1 MAPILNEG
9 PKKVGNPTTSNS
21 RQKHLNTDRNHDDE
35 PFQQEY
41 LRFDDDDDDG
51 NDDHFNKK
59 APTSQRE
66 GHSYQYPQSSS
77 MEITNN
83 DEYDIVD
90 ANADDYNY
98 DDEEIQRDATN
109 DTVACIVYLALGF
122 FMILFFGVTVAMI
135 IIVGKYGFVVCIILS
150 VLLFIVLLLGHVITH
165 FMEQDRVLRPM
176 KKKMRRW
183 HAIATAVVVNELKN
197 FHLDL
202 NDHLLL
208 TYDENY
214 QDDNH
219 DDSNYSGAGT
229 HDRKSRRRWR
239 GGGRGAFGIGGRKR
253 GGPRSKLFGLLVQP
267 LLKKKNGQARFP
279 RRKKKNANDDVVA
292 ENVTPEDHAFV

>member
-1 MAPILNEG
+1 MAPILNEST
-9 PKKVGNPTTSNS
+9 KKIGSGSNTFITSTNS
-21 RQKHLNTDRNHDDE
+21 RQGHLNNVVGNHDDDR
-35 PFQQEY
+35 FQQPY
-41 LRFDDDDDDG
+41 TRFDDD
-51 NDDHFNKK
+51 NNNFNKK
-59 APTSQRE
+59 APISQTE
-66 GHSYQYPQSSS
+66 GHYRRYPQSSS
-77 MEITNN
+77 MGITSNN
-83 DEYDIVD
+83 EHDIID
-90 ANADDYNY
+90 ADDYNY
-98 DDEEIQRDATN
+98 DDEEIQRDAAN

-122 FMILFFGVTVAMI
+122 FMVLFFGVTVAII

-150 VLLFIVLLLGHVITH
+150 VLLFIVLLLGHIIVH

-214 QDDNH
+214 QDDDH
-219 DDSNYSGAGT
+219 YDSDNNGSATNDG
-229 HDRKSRRRWR
+229 KSRMRWR
-239 GGGRGAFGIGGRKR
+239 GGGRRR

-279 RRKKKNANDDVVA
+279 RRRKKNANDNAVA
-292 ENVTPEDHAFV
+292 ENVTADDHAFV